1 MLDLAHGAT
10 APPPGT
16 HQVDVR
22 DAARWTDLLHGVDVV
37 CHQAAVVGAG
47 VRVADLPAYADH
59 NDLGTAALLAAM
71 HEAGVSALVLT
82 SSMVVYGEGRYT
94 HARST
99 AGGAPGPRSRQALE
113 AGNFENHC
121 PVCRGALGW
130 EAVDVPTPVASAI
143 PDPGMDPGVLTKV
156 FDRFFRADPSRTRSH
171 GGSGLGL
178 AIVKSLTE
186 AHGGTVTCV
195 STPANGSTF
204 TVSLPLAASI
214 P

>member
-71 HEAGVSALVLT
+71 HEAGVSALVLA

-94 HARST
+94 CPEHGRQR
-99 AGGAPGPRSRQALE
+99 PGPRSRQALE
-113 AGNFENHC
+113 AGDFENHC

-130 EAVDVPTPVASAI
+130 EAVDENPGRVRDSR
-143 PDPGMDPGVLTKV
+143 PGMDPGVLTKV